1 MKCQFLRAV
10 GALSLVLGGCAG
22 PAFRTGLDRLAE
34 EDFAPL
40 RGKRVGVVTNATGV
54 DRELRGLPSLIASA
68 GGVTL
73 AAIFAPEHGFSGASA
88 AGKLVEDSRDPATGV
103 PVYSLYGSQ
112 RKPTREML
120 QGIDVLLFDLQDVG
134 ARPYTYLSTLVAV
147 LEAAG
152 ECGVEVWVLDRPLAA
167 GGRRI
172 EGPVLEDSLRSFVG
186 PHAIALRHGLT
197 PGEFARLVRD
207 ERTLPVKL
215 RVVSM
220 EGYRS
225 DVPYDSTGL
234 VWVPPSPNIPTLD
247 TAAVY
252 SGMVLLE
259 GTNLSEG
266 RGTTR
271 PFQLVGA
278 PWVDPEAT
286 AAKLRQAKLE
296 GVLFR
301 PARFIPWDSKYEGEE
316 CGGVEIHVTGRSS
329 VEAVRVAVTFLAA
342 VRDLHPGKLEFRAE
356 TFDRL
361 AGTRSLR
368 EALERGD
375 SAREILESWQPAL
388 EAYRKR
394 SRKYLLYP

>member
-1 MKCQFLRAV
+1 MNGKYWSLAGV
-10 GALSLVLGGCAG
+10 LSLVLGGCAG
-22 PAFRTGLDRLAE
+22 PTFLTGLDRLAE
-34 EDFAPL
+34 EGFAPL

-54 DRELRGLPSLIASA
+54 DREMRGLPQLLASA

-73 AAIFAPEHGFSGASA
+73 VAIFAPEHGISGAAA
-88 AGKLVEDSRDPATGV
+88 AGKLVEDSSDPRTRV
-103 PVYSLYGSQ
+103 PVHSLYGSQ

-120 QGIDVLLFDLQDVG
+120 QGIDVLLFDIQDVG
-134 ARPYTYLSTLVAV
+134 ARPYTYLSTLVEV
-147 LEAAG
+147 LDAAG
-152 ECGVEVWVLDRPLAA
+152 ECGVDVWVLDRPLAA
-167 GGRRI
+167 GGRRV
-172 EGPVLEDSLRSFVG
+172 EGPVLEESFRSFVG
-186 PHAIALRHGLT
+186 AHTIALRHGLT

-207 ERTLPVKL
+207 ERKLPVKL
-215 RVVSM
+215 RVFSM

-225 DVPYDSTGL
+225 DLPYDCTGL

-247 TAAVY
+247 TVAVY
-252 SGMVLLE
+252 PGMVLLE

-286 AAKLRQAKLE
+286 ASRLQEMKLE
-296 GVLFR
+296 GALFR
-301 PARFIPWDSKYEGEE
+301 PARFIPWDSKYDGEE
-316 CGGVEIHVTGRSS
+316 CGGVEIHVTDRRSL
-329 VEAVRVAVTFLAA
+329 EAVRVAVSILAA

-356 TFDRL
+356 SFDRL

-375 SAREILESWQPAL
+375 SARAILESWKPAL
-388 EAYRKR
+388 DAYRMR
-394 SRKYLLYP
+394 SQKYLLYP